1 MVAGTAIALAVVN
14 LAIVG
19 PVWDDP
25 DVPETGARELTV
37 LVLNLDATN
46 HEHDAVAD
54 MIRERQP
61 DLFAAVELTP
71 TWAREL
77 EGVLAPYSSRLLEP
91 RDTSWGLG
99 LYSRRELS
107 DAEVVFPEGAKFPLL
122 VATIEGRSRPIR
134 LALLHPKVPGTPN
147 DAARHER
154 LLGFAG
160 EAIQTERTGMVLG
173 DLNTTPWS
181 ARYRA
186 LLDDAGLEDTRVGY
200 GLQTSWP
207 SFLPAVLRIPI
218 DHVLVTPDLAAAER
232 EVGPEV
238 GSDHLP
244 VWVELAVRGR
254 RNGGPQAP
262 AGNSPGFRR
271 GATRPPRWLG
281 GSP

>member
-107 DAEVVFPEGAKFPLL
+107 DAEVVFLKAPSSRCSWPRSKADRGRSDSPCFIRKFPALRTTQRGTRGCS
-122 VATIEGRSRPIR
+122 ASPARRSKR
-134 LALLHPKVPGTPN
+134 
-147 DAARHER
+147 
-154 LLGFAG
+154 
-160 EAIQTERTGMVLG
+160 
-173 DLNTTPWS
+173 S
-181 ARYRA
+181 AR
-186 LLDDAGLEDTRVGY
+186 EW
-200 GLQTSWP
+200 S
-207 SFLPAVLRIPI
+207 S
-218 DHVLVTPDLAAAER
+218 
-232 EVGPEV
+232 
-238 GSDHLP
+238 
-244 VWVELAVRGR
+244 
-254 RNGGPQAP
+254 
-262 AGNSPGFRR
+262 
-271 GATRPPRWLG
+271 AT
-281 GSP
+281 